1 MTLAAIPVPSWVGQH
16 LEGGVPSAARASLG
30 YDAPRMAHCLVCG
43 SEVPWPPPATADAGA
58 APPAVCSRCGTPFM
72 APSASH
78 RPQRTLLGGVDVP
91 NAARAPQR
99 PDPAQR
105 TLMGIAAPFGDVPAS
120 VRGPIAQGGAVQEQ
134 GIGRTQVIGT
144 PRAAYDPITDPNS
157 NAPTIVDVPSFA
169 KEIDGT
175 HGLSGT
181 LRLKVEPGP
190 AAGAPP
196 SRSGGTLLGVARPGI
211 APLRPGVQ
219 KAPVATEEAPPP
231 SYRPLEE
238 LGATQHVARLE
249 KRDLPRGKAELAH
262 PLGKRRFDK
271 AIRIDHPRRDRRAP
285 APPASRRAFW
295 LLLLAPVLVVGAIA
309 TVLLWPSAPPLKAQV
324 RGAEGGAEVL
334 DVTCD
339 SCPDGTLLTVRD
351 AEAKITGGKAT
362 VPLLAP
368 LAIGDT
374 ALTVRV
380 DRPGS
385 GRDEDVAL
393 KVRVAY
399 RIRPDLTTLEA
410 DRPSLQI
417 VIEAMDGAT
426 VSLDGEDVPLRGG
439 HAVKT
444 IDITKDVT
452 GPASDGGAQLGRRI
466 SYVVK
471 PPDGAEEKGVVA
483 VSIPVVPLV
492 IDAPGKA
499 IVTEKA
505 TFLLSG
511 HTSPG
516 AEIVVAGR
524 SLGITKD
531 GAFSQTMNVSSVGA
545 TEIEVRAKTQ
555 GRAPRLVH
563 VAVER
568 VTSIDSAIEAFQKR
582 APLDFAAVS
591 KSIDAAVGKPIALSG
606 EVLDVRSQGGVNTI
620 VLRADSPTCGPTGPA
635 CVARLV
641 QGRTDLGIDR
651 SAKIRAFGFVVGPV
665 QYEGKTTFDVDVA
678 FAIVDKPPA
687 SPPDKPKGGE

>member
-1 MTLAAIPVPSWVGQH
+1 
-16 LEGGVPSAARASLG
+16 
-30 YDAPRMAHCLVCG
+30 
-43 SEVPWPPPATADAGA
+43 
-58 APPAVCSRCGTPFM
+58 
-72 APSASH
+72 
-78 RPQRTLLGGVDVP
+78 
-91 NAARAPQR
+91 
-99 PDPAQR
+99 
-105 TLMGIAAPFGDVPAS
+105 
-120 VRGPIAQGGAVQEQ
+120 
-134 GIGRTQVIGT
+134 
-144 PRAAYDPITDPNS
+144 
-157 NAPTIVDVPSFA
+157 
-169 KEIDGT
+169 
-175 HGLSGT
+175 
-181 LRLKVEPGP
+181 EP
-190 AAGAPP
+190 
-196 SRSGGTLLGVARPGI
+196 
-211 APLRPGVQ
+211 
-219 KAPVATEEAPPP
+219 
-231 SYRPLEE
+231 
-238 LGATQHVARLE
+238 
-249 KRDLPRGKAELAH
+249 AH

-271 AIRIDHPRRDRRAP
+271 AIRIDPPRKEKRAAPAAPRRAV
-285 APPASRRAFW
+285 W
-295 LLLLAPVLVVGAIA
+295 LFALAPLLVVGAIA
-309 TVLLWPSAPPLKAQV
+309 AVLLWPSAPPLKAQV
-324 RGAEGGAEVL
+324 RAADGGAEVL
-334 DVTCD
+334 DVTCE

-351 AEAKITGGKAT
+351 AEAKIAGGKAT

-374 ALTVRV
+374 ALTIRV

-385 GRDEDVAL
+385 GRDEDVSL

-417 VIEAMDGAT
+417 VIEAMEGAT

-439 HAVKT
+439 HAIKT
-444 IDITKDVT
+444 VDITKDVT
-452 GPASDGGAQLGRRI
+452 GPANDAGAQLGRRI

-471 PPDGAEEKGVVA
+471 PPDGVEEKGVVA
-483 VSIPVVPLV
+483 VSIPVLPLV

-568 VTSIDSAIEAFQKR
+568 VTSLESAVEGFQKR
-582 APLDFAAVS
+582 GPLDFAAVS
-591 KSIDAAVGKPIALSG
+591 KSIDAAVGKPVALSG
-606 EVLDVRSQGGVNTI
+606 EVLEVRSQAGVNTI
-620 VLRADSPTCGPTGPA
+620 VLRAESPSCAPSGPA
-635 CVARLV
+635 CVARLL

-678 FAIVDKPPA
+678 FAIVDK
-687 SPPDKPKGGE
+687 SPEKTKGIE